1 MPKEAIVNGDLHY
14 LVDTCGDEAVSEV
27 IASNF
32 IQLLQNS
39 VFGSA
44 GACNSQCTID
54 NVEVECGETGTRRR
68 RTPSVP
74 LTMRFALKVPLPV
87 NASLVDLNETAELL
101 SNDLLSTLNET
112 DLNLNIS
119 GIVIKYDTSRAP
131 QLRLVSLVCGKGQV
145 QRGTHCGKKL
155 VTNAK

>member
-1 MPKEAIVNGDLHY
+1 MWRNR
-14 LVDTCGDEAVSEV
+14 DTQEKNAQCSSYDAFCFKRGTLGV
-27 IASNF
+27 
-32 IQLLQNS
+32 LL
-39 VFGSA
+39 
-44 GACNSQCTID
+44 
-54 NVEVECGETGTRRR
+54 
-68 RTPSVP
+68 SVP